1 MVGFPPIPSFVYRA
15 IMRLVLAVII
25 VSMILSGRFET
36 PVAIVFVFTIIS
48 LDALIENYMSRNEK
62 E

>member
-1 MVGFPPIPSFVYRA
+1 MIEFPPIPSFVQRLA
-15 IMRLVLAVII
+15 MRLVLAIII
-25 VSMILSGRFET
+25 VSMIVSGRFET

-48 LDALIENYMSRNEK
+48 LDVLIENYMTRNEK

>member
-1 MVGFPPIPSFVYRA
+1 
-15 IMRLVLAVII
+15 MRLVLAVII